1 MQYIN
6 KIPRR
11 YPFLT
16 LARFSEN
23 TVMSRLTSLVSSK
36 GVDSVIRG
44 VLSLT
49 RVSYMKSNNF
59 ATAFLNTR
67 K

>member
-1 MQYIN
+1 MQCIN
-6 KIPRR
+6 KIPLR

-16 LARFSEN
+16 LTRFSEGI
-23 TVMSRLTSLVSSK
+23 VMSRLTSLVSSD
-36 GVDSVIRG
+36 GVHSVARG

-49 RVSYMKSNNF
+49 RVSYMKINNF